1 MYNILISNGMSVN
14 ILDNHSSGAV
24 LGIWLSITDKQEY
37 PMLTFLLLSVSA
49 LLCFAVFYKVID
61 WFEHI

>member
-1 MYNILISNGMSVN
+1 MSVN